1 MAEEKEKIRSG
12 LVAGIIAASIWGGM
26 YVVSDWVLDVI
37 APFTL
42 LTFRLL
48 LGVVA
53 LGLWRAGKEKPNL
66 DPSQIAKFLAI
77 GALGYGL
84 SLGFQFQG
92 TLLSTAATG
101 AIVTAAT
108 PAFVFLFA
116 AILYKEVI
124 RRKRWIALILS
135 SLGILLVLDLN
146 STSIAME
153 HIQGTLFLAAAALT
167 WALFSVLVSKAT
179 RAVDAMSFTFIA
191 LQGGF
196 IVSLPGTYWEL
207 AKEPL
212 SSISFPILLGILYL
226 GLIATAVAFYLWNK
240 AFELLDPGMAALTFF
255 AQPLVGTGLAAL
267 FLGEKFSPS
276 FVIGGWLIILGI
288 YLAASSEGNSKTN

>member
-1 MAEEKEKIRSG
+1 MATDKRKIRSG
-12 LVAGIIAASIWGGM
+12 IMAGIIAASIWGGM
-26 YVVSDWVLDVI
+26 YVVSDWVLDVV

-53 LGLWRAGKEKPNL
+53 LGFWRAGKEKPKL
-66 DPSQIAKFLAI
+66 DPSQFTKFLAI

-101 AIVTAAT
+101 AIVTSAT

-116 AILYKEVI
+116 AVLYKEEI

-135 SLGILLVLDLN
+135 SLGILLVLDLK
-146 STSIAME
+146 STSME
-153 HIQGTLFLAAAALT
+153 IEHMQGTLFLVAAALT

-179 RAVDAMSFTFIA
+179 RNMDALSFTFIA

-196 IVSLPGTYWEL
+196 IVSLPGAYWEL
-207 AKEPL
+207 ANEPL
-212 SSISFPILLGILYL
+212 GSISFPILLGILYL
-226 GLIATAVAFYLWNK
+226 GLVATAVAFYLWNK
-240 AFELLDPGMAALTFF
+240 AFELLDPGMASLTFF

-267 FLGEKFSPS
+267 FLGERFSPS
-276 FVIGGWLIILGI
+276 FVIGGLFIILGI
-288 YLAASSEGNSKTN
+288 YLAASSERNTKTN